1 MAIYNFPDQLK
12 GDTFKAR
19 QITFNFDI
27 TGARIDIQFK
37 LNGSAQPVFS
47 WSTSD
52 NTITVSNSVT
62 GVIIMTEKIITAA
75 SNVYLYDVQIID
87 ANGAIRTYFGGKMKL
102 VQDITRI

>member
-37 LNGSAQPVFS
+37 LIGSSQPVFF
-47 WSTSD
+47 WSTFD
-52 NTITVSNSVT
+52 NTITVSNTTT
-62 GVIIMTEKIITAA
+62 GVIIMTEKTINAA
-75 SNVYLYDVQIID
+75 SNIYLYDVQITD
-87 ANGAIRTYFGGKMKL
+87 NNGKIQTYFGGKLKL
-102 VQDITRI
+102 IQDITRV